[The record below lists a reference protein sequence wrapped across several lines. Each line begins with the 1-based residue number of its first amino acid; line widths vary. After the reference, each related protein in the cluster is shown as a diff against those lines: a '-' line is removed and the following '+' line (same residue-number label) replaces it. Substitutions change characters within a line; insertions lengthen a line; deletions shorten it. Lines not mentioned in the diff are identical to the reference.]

1 MVGQDEEQ
9 TKKTHGHDLAK
20 KNRSLKKMSHFS
32 EILEDTQKKKLDLGT
47 PTLYKHKSDSY
58 IDNWAIFPPTVT

>member
-32 EILEDTQKKKLDLGT
+32 EILEDTQKKNSIWELQLFTNIKVIHT
-47 PTLYKHKSDSY
+47 
-58 IDNWAIFPPTVT
+58 

>member
-32 EILEDTQKKKLDLGT
+32 EILEDTQKKTRFGNSNSLQT
-47 PTLYKHKSDSY
+47 
-58 IDNWAIFPPTVT
+58 